1 MNWRWTFNRLRSMSL
16 NEVTHRVREK
26 ARKSLARGKLEGWE
40 RYKCL
45 GPTTSLSNLSEP
57 LQTQADAPWIA
68 QETERLLAGE
78 YAALGVSWPKRPSD
92 TLFPPD
98 LWRLDP
104 VSGNLWPGAD
114 LYCFDIPF
122 RHERR
127 LGDIKY
133 VWEINRL
140 QFLQPL
146 AHQARTTGNPAAL
159 AAIESAIQSW
169 TAANPPFRGLGWN
182 SGIELGLRAITLL
195 VVTTL
200 SGDRLSPKTIAQ
212 IRAILHA
219 HAVWLDR
226 FPSRYSSAN
235 NHLIAEA
242 AGEFLI
248 ALAMP
253 DQPFAA
259 RMEAK
264 SRRILTQEAQKQFHA
279 DGVPAEQ
286 SPTYGAFSAEFL
298 WLCVQAAEA
307 AERPLPETIRQRL
320 LTFADFIGW
329 LSDTQGQVPAIGD
342 DDEGRVLCLAPATP
356 SYPVRIC
363 RHLTQTPDP
372 RLGIKTFHDGGYTV
386 IREQRGGKRLEL
398 VFDHGPLGYLSIAAH
413 GHADALSL
421 VATVDGQP
429 LFVDPGTYLYHSG
442 GAWRDWF
449 RGTRAHN
456 TLNIAG
462 VDQSRITG
470 TFNWS
475 HKARATLAEVQD
487 GVNWSVSATHDGYLK
502 AFGVIHRRHLFAT
515 VDGFAVRDHLD
526 GGTQLQAE
534 VVFQLAP
541 AWAARLDD
549 GQVVLSLNGT
559 DLAVVRFD
567 VPGDVTLARGGELG
581 EGGGWVSPSFG
592 IKVPAVRIAW
602 RRQIPASGLSTYI
615 SFCA

>member
-1 MNWRWTFNRLRSMSL
+1 MSVP
-16 NEVTHRVREK
+16 EIAHRVLEK
-26 ARKSLARGKLEGWE
+26 GRKTLARTALEGWE
-40 RYKCL
+40 RYQCP
-45 GPTTSLSNLSEP
+45 GPVPILPGLSER
-57 LQTQADAPWIA
+57 LATQTDIA
-68 QETERLLAGE
+68 WLAYETEHLLAGQF
-78 YAALGVSWPKRPSD
+78 AALGVTWPPRSPK

-104 VSGNLWPGAD
+104 VNVDLWPGAD
-114 LYCFDIPF
+114 VYCFDIPY

-146 AHQARTTGNPAAL
+146 ALQVRTSGDPTAL

-169 TAANPPFRGLGWN
+169 TTSNPPFRGLAWN
-182 SGIELGLRAITLL
+182 SGIELSLRAISLL
-195 VVTTL
+195 IVTAL
-200 SGDRLSPKTIAQ
+200 CGQQLSPTTIAR
-212 IRAILHA
+212 IRATLHA
-219 HAVWLDR
+219 HAFWLNR
-226 FPSRYSSAN
+226 YPSRYSSAN
-235 NHLIAEA
+235 NHRIAEA

-259 RMEAK
+259 RLEAK
-264 SRRILTQEAQKQFHA
+264 SRRILTEEAQNQFHT

-298 WLCVQAAEA
+298 WLCVLAAEA
-307 AERPLPETIRQRL
+307 AERPLPDSIRQRL
-320 LTFADFIGW
+320 LAFADFIGW
-329 LSDTQGQVPAIGD
+329 LTDTQGQVPAIGD
-342 DDEGRVLCLAPATP
+342 DDEGRVLYLTPATP
-356 SYPVRIC
+356 SYPVSIGR
-363 RHLTQTPDP
+363 RLTQITGP
-372 RLGIKTFHDGGYTV
+372 RLGLKTFRDGGYTV
-386 IREQRGGKRLEL
+386 IREQRGGRWLEL

-470 TFNWS
+470 PFNWS

-567 VPGDVTLARGGELG
+567 VPGDVTLALGGELG
-581 EGGGWVSPSFG
+581 EGGGWVSPAFG
-592 IKVPAVRIAW
+592 IKVSAVRIAW
-602 RRQIPASGLSTYI
+602 RGQIPAVGLSTYI